1 MRVFA
6 AVVPPLPVLDHLDRA
21 LRAVVGLGTA
31 GDLASPLRWAARE
44 TWHLTLAFY
53 GDLPDGAVPEL
64 CAELDAVA
72 ASVSPF
78 ALWLRGAGFFAGRT
92 LWIGAGGDLAVMT
105 ALTVGAVG
113 AGAEVGAW
121 PDDRVRSRPHLTVG
135 RVARDRLT
143 NGRPTSGRPTN
154 GRPTNGRPTSGRS
167 AGRGGAGDRGVDP
180 ARRPPSGS
188 RGPRAVESLPDAVVR
203 ALAVYEGPSWTVDEV
218 VLLES
223 VPGAGAGGGPLYTPV
238 QVCALGG
245 RPEAPR

>member
-21 LRAVVGLGTA
+21 LRAVVGHGTA

-78 ALWLRGAGFFAGRT
+78 ALWLRGAGIFAGRT
-92 LWIGAGGDLAVMT
+92 LWIGAGGDLAAMT

-143 NGRPTSGRPTN
+143 NGRPTSGR
-154 GRPTNGRPTSGRS
+154 S
-167 AGRGGAGDRGVDP
+167 AGRGGAGDRGPDL
-180 ARRPPSGS
+180 ARRPSSGS
-188 RGPRAVESLPDAVVR
+188 RGPRAVESVPDAVVR

-238 QVCALGG
+238 QVCVLGG
-245 RPEAPR
+245 RPEASP